1 MNRRSQGAFYE
12 NLACSFLQ
20 SKGYRIL
27 DRNVYILR
35 KELDVVALDR
45 DTIVFVEV
53 KGRTS
58 DRFGTA
64 LEAID
69 GRKRQ
74 RIIRTAR
81 AYLEKMHL
89 WDSECRFDV
98 ISVELDG
105 GRATRIEHIE
115 NAFEA

>member
-1 MNRRSQGAFYE
+1 MSKRSQGAFYE

-35 KELDVVALDR
+35 KELDLVALDR
-45 DTIVFVEV
+45 DTVVFVEV

-58 DRFGTA
+58 DRFGKP

-69 GRKRQ
+69 GRKKR
-74 RIIRTAR
+74 RIIKTAH
-81 AYLEKMHL
+81 AYLEKRQL
-89 WDSECRFDV
+89 WDRQCRFDV
-98 ISVELDG
+98 VSVMLEGD
-105 GRATRIEHIE
+105 RPARIEHIE